1 MSRRRRKAAIATAA
15 AAAMKEG
22 PTEVGSRVASIPGL
36 VRDTLSGTYPGL
48 TKQRLAM
55 MVAALLYL
63 VSPIDLVPEALLLI
77 PGLLDDIAVAGW
89 LVAATMGATTAY
101 RDWRMGLDGVP
112 QAEPR
117 DARRHEVIQGEVI
130 AH

>member
-22 PTEVGSRVASIPGL
+22 PTQVGSRIASIPGL
-36 VRDTLSGTYPGL
+36 VRDTLSGAYPGVSR
-48 TKQRLAM
+48 QRLAM
-55 MVAALLYL
+55 MLVAVLYL

-89 LVAATMGATTAY
+89 LVAATMGATTDY
-101 RDWRMGLDGVP
+101 RAWRMELGGAP
-112 QAEPR
+112 TAERHDTVRR
-117 DARRHEVIQGEVI
+117 DVIQGEVI